1 MKVAIATDDEINIA
15 EHFGR
20 ARGFIIYDVKDAKIR
35 DKQFR
40 VNNFTGHAQ
49 GLHGSGHSPDRHK
62 VILKALSDCN
72 VVISRG
78 MGQRIYN
85 DLRNAGIQ
93 AFIVNES
100 NTTEAVQNYLDDKLF
115 NHPDKKCNH

>member
-1 MKVAIATDDEINIA
+1 MKVAVATDDEITIA

-20 ARGFIIYDVKDAKIR
+20 ARGFNIYDVKDSIIR

-40 VNNFTGHAQ
+40 VNNFTGHAL
-49 GLHGSGHSPDRHK
+49 GLHKGGHSPDHHK
-62 VILKALSDCN
+62 IILEALRDCA

-85 DLRNAGIQ
+85 DLRGVGIQ
-93 AFIVNES
+93 ALIVDENNAETALQLFLE
-100 NTTEAVQNYLDDKLF
+100 NKLF
-115 NHPDKKCNH
+115 DNSDKGCHH